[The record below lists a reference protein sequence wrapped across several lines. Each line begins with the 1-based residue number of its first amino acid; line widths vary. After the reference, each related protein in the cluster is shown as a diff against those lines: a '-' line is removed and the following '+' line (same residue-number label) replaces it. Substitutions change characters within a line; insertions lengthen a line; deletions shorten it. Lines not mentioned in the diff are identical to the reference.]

1 VFISRNKTAFGYA
14 SGLGVKFYTAF
25 QDGTLLVSKAY
36 SDANIPAAPMIVK
49 FAEKASISETWAKHQ
64 ERIAALEAE
73 GKCVD
78 RQTSFQAYAE
88 ISYKETAP
96 W

>member
-1 VFISRNKTAFGYA
+1 
-14 SGLGVKFYTAF
+14 
-25 QDGTLLVSKAY
+25 
-36 SDANIPAAPMIVK
+36 MIVK